1 MKLVVRNMVCDR
13 CKVVVRRVLGEQGLR
28 VLHVDLGE
36 VELEREP
43 DYAQLEA
50 TRAALKAE
58 GFELVLHRIREPRI
72 IGPVR
77 TVHEEQVL
85 DLP

>member
-1 MKLVVRNMVCDR
+1 MVA
-13 CKVVVRRVLGEQGLR
+13 RVLARHGLP
-28 VLHVDLGE
+28 LMHADLGK
-36 VELEREP
+36 VELDREP
-43 DYAQLEA
+43 ADAQLVA
-50 TRAALKAE
+50 TRAALMAE
-58 GFELVLHRIREPRI
+58 GFERVLHRIREPRI